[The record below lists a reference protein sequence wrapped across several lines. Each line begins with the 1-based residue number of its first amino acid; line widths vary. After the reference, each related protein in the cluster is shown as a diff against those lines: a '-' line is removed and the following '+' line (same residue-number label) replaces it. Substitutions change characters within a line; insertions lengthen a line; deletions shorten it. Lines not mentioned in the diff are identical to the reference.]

1 VSIECASDID
11 QTGYMRG
18 QSVIQAKK
26 WMRAERGA
34 LGLSYNLV
42 FFDKVNLYIG
52 RSDYWGVAVDVS
64 PYDRSLTFRLL
75 NIYFGV
81 EVWHSEEK

>member
-1 VSIECASDID
+1 
-11 QTGYMRG
+11 MRL
-18 QSVIQAKK
+18 
-26 WMRAERGA
+26 ERGV
-34 LGLSYNLV
+34 LGLSYNLI

-52 RSDYWGVAVDVS
+52 RSDYWGVAVDIS

-81 EVWHSEEK
+81 EVWHAE

>member
-1 VSIECASDID
+1 MGVWRSE
-11 QTGYMRG
+11 
-18 QSVIQAKK
+18 VKFNK
-26 WMRAERGA
+26 WMRAERGV
-34 LGLSYNLV
+34 LGLSYSLT
-42 FFDKVNLYIG
+42 FFDKVSFYIG

-64 PYDRSLTFRLL
+64 FYDRSLTFRLL